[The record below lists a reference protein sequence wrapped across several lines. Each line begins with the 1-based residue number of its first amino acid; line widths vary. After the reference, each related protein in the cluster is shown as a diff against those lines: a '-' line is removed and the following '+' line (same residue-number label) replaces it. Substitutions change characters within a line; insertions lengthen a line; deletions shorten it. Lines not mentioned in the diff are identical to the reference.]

1 MSEILKAVLLG
12 IVEGITEWLPVS
24 STGHL
29 ILLNE
34 FMPLNMSQAF
44 INMFLV
50 VIQLGAIMAVVVLY
64 FKRLWPF
71 GAGMSMLPEKK
82 VLWYKILAACMPAAV
97 IGLLF
102 DDYIEE
108 LFFNPWTVAIM
119 LILFG
124 IGFIVIENHN
134 KKVTP
139 RVNSLEELTYKD
151 ALWIGMFQV
160 IAAVFPGTSR
170 SGSTILGGMVMG
182 LRREEAAEFTFFL
195 AVPVMFGASALKI
208 AKYGLNFTG
217 EELAVMGAGLLSSFL
232 VSIFAIK
239 FLMTYIKKHDF
250 KVFGWYRIVL
260 GIVIILYFTM
270 WKQV

>member
-1 MSEILKAVLLG
+1 
-12 IVEGITEWLPVS
+12 
-24 STGHL
+24 
-29 ILLNE
+29 
-34 FMPLNMSQAF
+34 
-44 INMFLV
+44 
-50 VIQLGAIMAVVVLY
+50 
-64 FKRLWPF
+64 
-71 GAGMSMLPEKK
+71 
-82 VLWYKILAACMPAAV
+82 
-97 IGLLF
+97 
-102 DDYIEE
+102 
-108 LFFNPWTVAIM
+108 M

-182 LRREEAAEFTFFL
+182 LRREVAAEFTVFL

-208 AKYGLNFTG
+208 AKYGLKFNG

>member
-217 EELAVMGAGLLSSFL
+217 HELAVMGAGLLSSFL